1 MRSWSAALTAVGTIC
16 LIPIVR
22 REEEEAVAVAKVEAK
37 IASGAIQLT

>member
-22 REEEEAVAVAKVEAK
+22 REEEAVAVAKVEAK
-37 IASGAIQLT
+37 TASGAIQLT